1 MFHSFLYG
9 FITEIIEKSH
19 IKKMWIGGMA
29 DACGRFF
36 ILFRRLLLYL
46 SRMGGDNT
54 QKLKYK
60 MLGV

>member
-1 MFHSFLYG
+1 
-9 FITEIIEKSH
+9 
-19 IKKMWIGGMA
+19 MWIGDVA

-60 MLGV
+60 MLWV